1 MSQIAAAL
9 LPSLSRFVS
18 MPEATYGVNPTAGT
32 AAFRAFV
39 PPLSIGP
46 IDGMVDVNE
55 VGDVRVNARD
65 QTQIGQNLLA
75 PTGSASFL
83 MDIENIDWL
92 LRCVFGN
99 PVQTA
104 GSGPTAG
111 LTQNAYQSGGAIGS
125 ETVQY
130 ALGPVGQEEVRRCAG
145 WSVDS
150 FTMPLGKVDGVREIQ
165 CSTIAREVLR
175 NPAAWVPAAT
185 PSARNAPLYTPGF
198 VSSVLVNAVAVPIE
212 SGTFTYA
219 NNIIRR
225 QETNG
230 SRFTSDAVGGATAC
244 SGDFTIAL
252 RNAAGLNAYQ
262 GSTAPLPLTFLFQV
276 PGEQRRLQITLPRAF
291 VMVPDMEI
299 SDGPASVQLSF
310 QGKSPTSG
318 TVGMVSVELW
328 HTT

>member
-9 LPSLSRFVS
+9 LPSTSRFIS
-18 MPEATYGVNPTAGT
+18 IPEVTWGVTPLTGT
-32 AAFRAFV
+32 ASFRRYV
-39 PPLSIGP
+39 PPMSIGP
-46 IDGMVDVNE
+46 IDGMVDIPE
-55 VGDVRVNARD
+55 VGDARVNARD
-65 QTQIGQNLLA
+65 QTQIGQSLLL
-75 PTGSASFL
+75 PSGNASFL

-92 LRCVFGN
+92 LRCIFGN

-125 ETVQY
+125 DSVQY
-130 ALGPVGQEEVRRCAG
+130 NLTDEFRRLSG
-145 WSVDS
+145 WCVDS
-150 FTMPLGKVDGVREIQ
+150 FTLPLGKVDGVRQIDCATICREI
-165 CSTIAREVLR
+165 LR
-175 NPAAWVPAAT
+175 NPGAWTPAAT
-185 PSARNAPLYTPGF
+185 PTAPNPALYTPGF
-198 VSSVLVNAVAVPIE
+198 VSSLLVNGSAVPIE

-219 NNIIRR
+219 NNIVRR

-230 SRFTSDAVGGATAC
+230 SRFASDAIGGATAC

-252 RNAAGLNAYQ
+252 RNAAGLNPYVGTSAALAL
-262 GSTAPLPLTFLFQV
+262 SFLFQV

-291 VMVPDMEI
+291 VMVPDLEI
-299 SDGPASVQLSF
+299 NEGPASVQLSF
-310 QGKSPTSG
+310 QAKSPLSG